1 MLPIWRQ
8 KFHFQFLIQSYWKFD
23 VWKKVMIISVEQEE

>member
-1 MLPIWRQ
+1 MLPIWHQ
-8 KFHFQFLIQSYWKFD
+8 KIHFHFQIQSYWKFD